1 MYGVVHDH
9 MLCGVPGL
17 AGYHAVRGTTA
28 QAAALWALR
37 ERITEAL
44 GKAGKVYKYD
54 ISLPTTKMYAGGL
67 GLRMRLW
74 IVR

>member
-1 MYGVVHDH
+1 MRD
-9 MLCGVPGL
+9 
-17 AGYHAVRGTTA
+17 TTA

-54 ISLPTTKMYAGGL
+54 ISLPTTKMYAGWL

>member
-1 MYGVVHDH
+1 
-9 MLCGVPGL
+9 MLC
-17 AGYHAVRGTTA
+17 GTTA

-54 ISLPTTKMYAGGL
+54 ISLPTTKMYAGWACGC
-67 GLRMRLW
+67 GFGSCDKSR
-74 IVR
+74 